1 MCIDIIIFLEENTII
16 GEYHHIFI
24 GSGWIVQIDKTVIRP
39 QQKMPSPWQ
48 NLLLDVRRSI
58 RYHNHRRRW
67 FDRLDSTS
75 KFLIIISG
83 GTVLAFPDSSA
94 KLGIAARVFWA
105 ASALMGSLDLVT
117 GFSSK
122 GREHYDLAR
131 EFSQLEQE
139 MTKVGELGSADEFSR
154 LYNKRLEIEAKEP
167 PVKRVLDIYCHN
179 ELALS
184 MGCKKTEM
192 YDIGFIRWAF
202 MHMVD
207 ITPEKIQRF
216 KK

>member
-1 MCIDIIIFLEENTII
+1 MSTPAAIET
-16 GEYHHIFI
+16 
-24 GSGWIVQIDKTVIRP
+24 
-39 QQKMPSPWQ
+39 QQSTTQSMPSPWQ

-67 FDRLDSTS
+67 FDGLNSTS

-83 GTVLAFPDSSA
+83 GTVLAFPDPSQ
-94 KLGIAARVFWA
+94 KMGIAARVFWVI
-105 ASALMGSLDLVT
+105 SAFLGSLDLVT
-117 GFSSK
+117 GFSAK

-131 EFSQLEQE
+131 EFTQLEQE
-139 MTKVGELGSADEFSR
+139 MVKVGEGASTDDYAH
-154 LYNKRLEIEAKEP
+154 LYNRRLEIEAKEP

-184 MGCKKTEM
+184 IGCEKTEL
-192 YDIGFIRWAF
+192 YDIGFFKQLLCDI
-202 MHMVD
+202 VD
-207 ITPEKIQRF
+207 ISPEKIQKF